1 MPEGFPA
8 HSHFP
13 NAVSRHAGAQ
23 PNEEMDH
30 SFIGMTGGEVIHEM
44 LRRHEVKQMFGY
56 PGGAALPIFDA
67 IFQSK
72 HVDFVLPR

>member
-1 MPEGFPA
+1 
-8 HSHFP
+8 
-13 NAVSRHAGAQ
+13 
-23 PNEEMDH
+23 MDH

-67 IFQSK
+67 IFQSE